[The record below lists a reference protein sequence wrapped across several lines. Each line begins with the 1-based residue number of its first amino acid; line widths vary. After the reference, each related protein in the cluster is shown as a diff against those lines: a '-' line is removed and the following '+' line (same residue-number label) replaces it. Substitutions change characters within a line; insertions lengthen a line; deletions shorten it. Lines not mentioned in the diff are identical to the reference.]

1 MSATIS
7 NPNDL
12 PEKPGVYLLKDVQ
25 DEILYVGKAKSLKK
39 RVKSYFKEEL
49 EDPKTRVL
57 MSHFHHLDYIVTD
70 TEKEALILES
80 NLIKKHLPRYNIR
93 LKDDKRYPYLQITS
107 EDYPRLL
114 ITRNIREDGSY
125 YYGPFT
131 DVTSVRSLLKLLK
144 PVFQLR
150 DCKRMDGPCLNYQ
163 IDLCPAPCNGQ
174 VTKEDYHE
182 NVEKVK
188 LFLEGRQK
196 EVMDLLQKEMEQAAG
211 SHNYEKA
218 GVIRDQL
225 FSLGE
230 VMEKQKMEFNRNL
243 DQDVIASSN
252 DGEVVV
258 VVVFRVMNG
267 KIMGKEDF
275 LMEGA
280 QENTSQE
287 ILAAFI
293 KQYYS
298 GPRQVPSEIL
308 LPVMIEDKEL
318 IEKWLSDKILADD
331 IGGLDNTLNPGNLDS
346 SHRRG
351 SLDSSHRHGDSDNS
365 HSLDP
370 EINVINGKNRNG
382 ENRVEMDTNTSM
394 VHNNI
399 SNQAVNGFVVSL
411 RVPDE
416 GLEHRLVQMVT
427 KNASIILNHHKQAR
441 GALLDLK
448 TYLKIPRIPRRIEA
462 FDISNLSGQMAVAS
476 MVVFEDGKPSK
487 NNYRKY
493 KLETPGPDDYGMMR
507 EVLTRRYEKLVSKD
521 EKQPDLVVVDGGRGQ
536 LNVAIDVLDSLG
548 VKTGIIGLAKEF
560 EQVFIPEVAI
570 PLILPPNSPA
580 LHILQR
586 VRDEAHRF
594 AVKYH
599 KNLRD
604 KNLKSSPLDE
614 IPGIGPKR
622 KMNLLRHFGDFN
634 SIKNASIGEIAEV
647 KGINKNLAME
657 IHSYLHNARD

>member
-1 MSATIS
+1 LQATIS

-39 RVKSYFKEEL
+39 RVKSYFKEDL

-57 MSHFHHLDYIVTD
+57 MRHFHHLDYLVTD

-93 LKDDKRYPYLQITS
+93 LKDDKRYPYLQITF

-114 ITRNIREDGSY
+114 ITRNVRDDGSH

-163 IDLCPAPCNGQ
+163 IDLCPAPCSGQ
-174 VTKEDYHE
+174 VTREDYHE

-196 EVMDLLQKEMEQAAG
+196 EVMDLLQKEMEQAALD
-211 SHNYEKA
+211 HDYEKA
-218 GVIRDQL
+218 VVIRDQL

-230 VMEKQKMEFNRNL
+230 VMEKQKMEFNRSL
-243 DQDVIASSN
+243 DQDVIATSN

-258 VVVFRVMNG
+258 VVVFRVRNG
-267 KIMGKEDF
+267 KIMGKDDF

-280 QENTSQE
+280 QENSPPE
-287 ILAAFI
+287 ILTAFI

-298 GPRQVPSEIL
+298 GPRQVPAEIL
-308 LPVMIEDKEL
+308 LPVMIQDRQL
-318 IEKWLSDKILADD
+318 IEKWLSEKIHNEEGLREVQNDQCESHQ
-331 IGGLDNTLNPGNLDS
+331 GGNDFSPL
-346 SHRRG
+346 
-351 SLDSSHRHGDSDNS
+351 
-365 HSLDP
+365 
-370 EINVINGKNRNG
+370 
-382 ENRVEMDTNTSM
+382 
-394 VHNNI
+394 
-399 SNQAVNGFVVSL
+399 VVSI
-411 RVPDE
+411 RVPEE
-416 GLEHRLVQMVT
+416 GLENRLVQMVT
-427 KNASIILNHHKQAR
+427 KNSSIILNHHKQAR

-462 FDISNLSGQMAVAS
+462 FDISNLAGKNAVAS

-493 KLETPGPDDYGMMR
+493 KLETPGPDDYAMMQ
-507 EVLTRRYEKLVSKD
+507 EVLRRRYEKLVSKG
-521 EKQPDLVVVDGGRGQ
+521 ETPPDLVVVDGGRGQ
-536 LNVAIDVLDSLG
+536 LNVAIEVLDSLNIQTG
-548 VKTGIIGLAKEF
+548 VIGLAKEF

-570 PLILPPNSPA
+570 PLILPSNSPA

-604 KNLKSSPLDE
+604 RDLQSSPLDE
-614 IPGIGPKR
+614 ISGIGPKR
-622 KMNLLRHFGDFN
+622 KMNLMRHFGDLE
-634 SIKNASIGEIAEV
+634 SIKNASVGEILEV
-647 KGINKNLAME
+647 KGINRNLARE
-657 IHSYLHNARD
+657 IHGFFNQNKD

>member
-1 MSATIS
+1 LRSTIS

-39 RVKSYFKEEL
+39 RVKSYFKEDL

-57 MSHFHHLDYIVTD
+57 MRHFHHLDYLVTD

-107 EDYPRLL
+107 DDYPRLL
-114 ITRNIREDGSY
+114 ITRNVRDDGSH

-131 DVTSVRSLLKLLK
+131 DVTSVRNLLKLLK

-163 IDLCPAPCNGQ
+163 IDLCPAPCSGQ
-174 VTKEDYHE
+174 VTREEYHE

-196 EVMDLLQKEMEQAAG
+196 EVMDLLQKEMEQAAQN
-211 SHNYEKA
+211 HDYEKA
-218 GVIRDQL
+218 VVIRDQL

-243 DQDVIASSN
+243 DQDVIATSN

-258 VVVFRVMNG
+258 VVVFRVRNG
-267 KIMGKEDF
+267 KIMGKDDF

-280 QENTSQE
+280 QENSPPE
-287 ILAAFI
+287 ILTAFI

-298 GPRQVPSEIL
+298 GPRQVPAEIL
-308 LPVMIEDKEL
+308 LPVMIEDRQL
-318 IEKWLSDKILADD
+318 IEKWLSDKIYSDKNYGD
-331 IGGLDNTLNPGNLDS
+331 YSDEDYGDGDEKDVIIGEYDNGNPPLV
-346 SHRRG
+346 
-351 SLDSSHRHGDSDNS
+351 
-365 HSLDP
+365 
-370 EINVINGKNRNG
+370 EI
-382 ENRVEMDTNTSM
+382 
-394 VHNNI
+394 
-399 SNQAVNGFVVSL
+399 
-411 RVPDE
+411 RVPEE
-416 GLEHRLVQMVT
+416 GLEYRLVQMVT
-427 KNASIILNHHKQAR
+427 KNSSIILNHHKQAR

-462 FDISNLSGQMAVAS
+462 FDISNLAGKNAVAS

-487 NNYRKY
+487 KNYRKY
-493 KLETPGPDDYGMMR
+493 KLETSGPDDYAMMQ
-507 EVLTRRYEKLVSKD
+507 EVLRRRYEKLVDKG
-521 EKQPDLVVVDGGRGQ
+521 ETPPDLVVVDGGRGQ
-536 LNVAIDVLDSLG
+536 LNVATDVLNSLG
-548 VKTGIIGLAKEF
+548 IKTGVIGLAKEF

-570 PLILPPNSPA
+570 PLILPSTSPA

-599 KNLRD
+599 KNLRNRD
-604 KNLKSSPLDE
+604 LQSSPLDE

-622 KMNLLRHFGDFN
+622 KMNLMRHFGDLET
-634 SIKNASIGEIAEV
+634 IKNATVDEIFEV
-647 KGINKNLAME
+647 KGINRNLAIK
-657 IHSYLHNARD
+657 IHGFFRPIKD

>member
-1 MSATIS
+1 MPATIN

-12 PEKPGVYLLKDVQ
+12 PEKPGVYLLKDFQ

-39 RVKSYFKEEL
+39 RVKSYFKEDL

-57 MSHFHHLDYIVTD
+57 MRHFHHLDYMVTD

-93 LKDDKRYPYLQITS
+93 LKDDKRFPYLQITS

-114 ITRNIREDGSY
+114 ITRNIKDDGSH

-163 IDLCPAPCNGQ
+163 IDLCPAPCSGQ
-174 VTKEDYHE
+174 ITREGYLE

-196 EVMDLLQKEMEQAAG
+196 EVMGLLQKEMEQAALN
-211 SHNYEKA
+211 HDYEKA
-218 GVIRDQL
+218 VVIRDQL

-230 VMEKQKMEFNRNL
+230 VMEKQKMEFNRSL
-243 DQDVIASSN
+243 DQDVIAPSN

-258 VVVFRVMNG
+258 VVVFRVRNG
-267 KIMGKEDF
+267 KIMGKDDF

-280 QENTSQE
+280 QENSPSE
-287 ILAAFI
+287 ILTAFI

-298 GPRQVPSEIL
+298 GPRPVPAEIL
-308 LPVMIEDKEL
+308 LPVMIDDQEL
-318 IEKWLSDKILADD
+318 IEKWLSDKIHPDEYRSED
-331 IGGLDNTLNPGNLDS
+331 YYGLDGVYGLVGEDNVSEVQSVNEA
-346 SHRRG
+346 HQ
-351 SLDSSHRHGDSDNS
+351 SD
-365 HSLDP
+365 
-370 EINVINGKNRNG
+370 
-382 ENRVEMDTNTSM
+382 MDTQSSM
-394 VHNNI
+394 
-399 SNQAVNGFVVSL
+399 VSL

-462 FDISNLSGQMAVAS
+462 FDISNLAGKNAVAS

-493 KLETPGPDDYGMMR
+493 KLETPGPDDYAMMQ
-507 EVLTRRYEKLVSKD
+507 EVLKRRYGKLARKGESP
-521 EKQPDLVVVDGGRGQ
+521 PDLVVVDGGRGQ
-536 LNVAIDVLDSLG
+536 LNVAIGVLDSLDI
-548 VKTGIIGLAKEF
+548 KTGVIGLAKEF

-570 PLILPPNSPA
+570 PLILPLNSPA

-604 KNLKSSPLDE
+604 RDLKRSPLDE

-622 KMNLLRHFGDFN
+622 KMNLLRHFGDLE
-634 SIKNASIGEIAEV
+634 SIKNATVDEIAGV
-647 KGINKNLAME
+647 KGINKNLAIE
-657 IHSYLHNARD
+657 IHGFFNSTKQ

>member
-1 MSATIS
+1 MQATIS

-39 RVKSYFKEEL
+39 RVKSYFKEDL

-57 MSHFHHLDYIVTD
+57 MRHFHHLDYLVTD

-93 LKDDKRYPYLQITS
+93 LKDDKRYPYLQITF

-114 ITRNIREDGSY
+114 ITRNVRDDGSH

-163 IDLCPAPCNGQ
+163 IDLCPAPCSGQ
-174 VTKEDYHE
+174 VTREDYHE

-196 EVMDLLQKEMEQAAG
+196 EVMDLLQKEMEQAALD
-211 SHNYEKA
+211 HDYEKA
-218 GVIRDQL
+218 VVIRDQL

-230 VMEKQKMEFNRNL
+230 VMEKQKMEFNRSL
-243 DQDVIASSN
+243 DQDVIATSN

-258 VVVFRVMNG
+258 VVVFRVRNG
-267 KIMGKEDF
+267 KIMGKDDF

-280 QENTSQE
+280 QENSPPE
-287 ILAAFI
+287 ILTAFI

-298 GPRQVPSEIL
+298 GPRQVPAEIL
-308 LPVMIEDKEL
+308 LPVMIQDRQL
-318 IEKWLSDKILADD
+318 IEKWLSEKIHNEEGLREVQNDQCESHQ
-331 IGGLDNTLNPGNLDS
+331 GGNDFSPL
-346 SHRRG
+346 
-351 SLDSSHRHGDSDNS
+351 
-365 HSLDP
+365 
-370 EINVINGKNRNG
+370 
-382 ENRVEMDTNTSM
+382 
-394 VHNNI
+394 
-399 SNQAVNGFVVSL
+399 VVSI
-411 RVPDE
+411 RVPEE
-416 GLEHRLVQMVT
+416 GLENRLVQMVT
-427 KNASIILNHHKQAR
+427 KNSSIILNHHKQAR

-462 FDISNLSGQMAVAS
+462 FDISNLAGKNAVAS

-493 KLETPGPDDYGMMR
+493 KLETPGPDDYAMMQ
-507 EVLTRRYEKLVSKD
+507 EVLRRRYEKLVSKG
-521 EKQPDLVVVDGGRGQ
+521 ETPPDLVVVDGGRGQ
-536 LNVAIDVLDSLG
+536 LNVAIEVLDSLNIQTG
-548 VKTGIIGLAKEF
+548 VIGLAKEF

-570 PLILPPNSPA
+570 PLILPSNSPA

-604 KNLKSSPLDE
+604 RDLQSSPLDE
-614 IPGIGPKR
+614 ISGIGPKR
-622 KMNLLRHFGDFN
+622 KMNLMRHFGDLE
-634 SIKNASIGEIAEV
+634 SIKNASVDEILEV
-647 KGINKNLAME
+647 KGINRNLARE
-657 IHSYLHNARD
+657 IHGFFNQNKD

>member
-1 MSATIS
+1 MQATIS

-39 RVKSYFKEEL
+39 RVKSYFKEDL

-57 MSHFHHLDYIVTD
+57 MRHFHHLDYLVTD

-93 LKDDKRYPYLQITS
+93 LKDDKRYPYLQITF

-114 ITRNIREDGSY
+114 ITRNVRDDGSH

-163 IDLCPAPCNGQ
+163 IDLCPAPCSGQ
-174 VTKEDYHE
+174 VTREDYHE

-196 EVMDLLQKEMEQAAG
+196 EVMDLLQKEMEQAALD
-211 SHNYEKA
+211 HDYEKA
-218 GVIRDQL
+218 VVIRDQL

-230 VMEKQKMEFNRNL
+230 VMEKQKMEFNRSL
-243 DQDVIASSN
+243 DQDVIATSN

-258 VVVFRVMNG
+258 VVVFRVRNG
-267 KIMGKEDF
+267 KIMGKDDF

-280 QENTSQE
+280 QENSPPE
-287 ILAAFI
+287 ILTAFI

-298 GPRQVPSEIL
+298 GPRQVPAEIL
-308 LPVMIEDKEL
+308 LPVMIQDRQL
-318 IEKWLSDKILADD
+318 IEKWLSEKIHNEEGLREVQNDQCESHQ
-331 IGGLDNTLNPGNLDS
+331 GGNDFSPL
-346 SHRRG
+346 
-351 SLDSSHRHGDSDNS
+351 
-365 HSLDP
+365 
-370 EINVINGKNRNG
+370 
-382 ENRVEMDTNTSM
+382 
-394 VHNNI
+394 
-399 SNQAVNGFVVSL
+399 VVSI
-411 RVPDE
+411 RVPEE
-416 GLEHRLVQMVT
+416 GLENRLVQMVT
-427 KNASIILNHHKQAR
+427 KNSSIILNHHKQAR

-462 FDISNLSGQMAVAS
+462 FDISNLAGKNAVAS

-493 KLETPGPDDYGMMR
+493 KLETPGPDDYAMMQ
-507 EVLTRRYEKLVSKD
+507 EVLRRRYEKLVSKG
-521 EKQPDLVVVDGGRGQ
+521 ETPPDLVVVDGGRGQ
-536 LNVAIDVLDSLG
+536 LNVAIEVLDSLNIQTG
-548 VKTGIIGLAKEF
+548 VIGLAKEF

-570 PLILPPNSPA
+570 PLILPSNSPA

-604 KNLKSSPLDE
+604 RDLQSSPLDE
-614 IPGIGPKR
+614 ISGIGPKR
-622 KMNLLRHFGDFN
+622 KMNLMRHFGDLE
-634 SIKNASIGEIAEV
+634 SIKNASVGEILEV
-647 KGINKNLAME
+647 KGINRNLARE
-657 IHSYLHNARD
+657 IHGFFNQNKD

>member
-1 MSATIS
+1 MRATIS

-39 RVKSYFKEEL
+39 RVKSYFKEDL

-57 MSHFHHLDYIVTD
+57 MRHFHHLDYLVTD

-114 ITRNIREDGSY
+114 ITRNVRDDGSQ

-131 DVTSVRSLLKLLK
+131 DVTSVRNLLKLLK

-163 IDLCPAPCNGQ
+163 IELCPAPCSGQ
-174 VTKEDYHE
+174 VTSEDYQE

-196 EVMDLLQKEMEQAAG
+196 EVMDLLKKEMEQAAF
-211 SHNYEKA
+211 NQDYEKA
-218 GVIRDQL
+218 VVIRDQL

-230 VMEKQKMEFNRNL
+230 VMEKQKMEFNRSL
-243 DQDVIASSN
+243 DQDVIATSN

-258 VVVFRVMNG
+258 VVVFRVRNG

-280 QENTSQE
+280 QENSPPE
-287 ILAAFI
+287 ILTAFI

-298 GPRQVPSEIL
+298 GPRQVPAEIL
-308 LPVMIEDKEL
+308 LPVMIEDRPL
-318 IEKWLSDKILADD
+318 IEKWLSEKI
-331 IGGLDNTLNPGNLDS
+331 NPEEYL
-346 SHRRG
+346 
-351 SLDSSHRHGDSDNS
+351 
-365 HSLDP
+365 
-370 EINVINGKNRNG
+370 
-382 ENRVEMDTNTSM
+382 
-394 VHNNI
+394 
-399 SNQAVNGFVVSL
+399 
-411 RVPDE
+411 DE
-416 GLEHRLVQMVT
+416 GLSEVQNDQGENHREGVPHPLLVSVKVPEEGLEYRLVQMVA
-427 KNASIILNHHKQAR
+427 KNSSIILNHHKQAR

-462 FDISNLSGQMAVAS
+462 FDISNLAGKNAVAS

-493 KLETPGPDDYGMMR
+493 KLKTPGPDDYAMMQ
-507 EVLTRRYEKLVSKD
+507 EVLRRRYEKLVSKG
-521 EKQPDLVVVDGGRGQ
+521 ETPPDLVVVDGGRGQ
-536 LNVAIDVLDSLG
+536 LNVAIEVLDSLG
-548 VKTGIIGLAKEF
+548 IQTGVIGLAKEF

-570 PLILPPNSPA
+570 PLILPSNSPA

-604 KNLKSSPLDE
+604 RDLQSSPLDK
-614 IPGIGPKR
+614 IQGIGPKR
-622 KMNLLRHFGDFN
+622 KMNLMRHFGDLE
-634 SIKNASIGEIAEV
+634 SIKNASVDEILEV
-647 KGINKNLAME
+647 KGINRNLAIN
-657 IHSYLHNARD
+657 IHGFFRKNKN